1 MGEMAL
7 LLRKLKRQ
15 YVIQIMALLGLAWMV
30 VFNYIP
36 MAGIYVAFSDYNV
49 AKPMFSAPWAGLKY
63 FEQFMADPKI
73 YEALVNTLGISML
86 NIAIGFPVPILFAI
100 LLNELGS
107 LRYKRVV
114 QTVSYLP
121 HFVSWVILGGF
132 LINWSSETG
141 LINDLLKKAGLI
153 DRPIYLLG
161 DPKYFWGLAVG
172 SGIWKEMGW
181 GAIIYIAAIAG
192 INPELYE
199 VATIDGANRF
209 QRIIHITLPCIKGT
223 IAILFTFTVAGLL
236 NSNFEQIFVLKNTLN
251 ASASTVLD
259 IYVYQVGMRLARY
272 SYATAVGLLK
282 SVVALILLIV
292 SNRVSDKL
300 TGASFI

>member
-1 MGEMAL
+1 
-7 LLRKLKRQ
+7 
-15 YVIQIMALLGLAWMV
+15 
-30 VFNYIP
+30 
-36 MAGIYVAFSDYNV
+36 
-49 AKPMFSAPWAGLKY
+49 
-63 FEQFMADPKI
+63 
-73 YEALVNTLGISML
+73 
-86 NIAIGFPVPILFAI
+86 
-100 LLNELGS
+100 
-107 LRYKRVV
+107 
-114 QTVSYLP
+114 
-121 HFVSWVILGGF
+121 VSWAILGGF

-141 LINDLLKKAGLI
+141 LINDLLMKAGLI
-153 DRPIYLLG
+153 NQPIYLLG

-181 GAIIYIAAIAG
+181 SAIIYIAAIAG